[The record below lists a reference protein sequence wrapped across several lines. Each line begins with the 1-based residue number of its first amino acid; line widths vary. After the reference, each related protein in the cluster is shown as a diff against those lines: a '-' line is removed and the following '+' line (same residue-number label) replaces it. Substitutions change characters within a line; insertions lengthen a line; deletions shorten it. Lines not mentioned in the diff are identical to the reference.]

1 MNEKEYLDFLANTEG
16 KTTAE
21 KLKNL
26 PEASLVLA
34 NGKEYAEKGKIQAVT
49 GQIDPSTGSIQFRA
63 TFPNPNKLL
72 TNGNSGTIKVPQHF
86 TNSLVIPEVATFEQ
100 QGKVFVYRVAEKDS
114 LRQTVIT
121 LKNRADNYAVVES
134 GLKKG
139 DTILAQ
145 GLNKVRTG
153 TVIKPQPISMD
164 SLVKKIQPIF

>member
-1 MNEKEYLDFLANTEG
+1 M
-16 KTTAE
+16 
-21 KLKNL
+21 
-26 PEASLVLA
+26 
-34 NGKEYAEKGKIQAVT
+34 
-49 GQIDPSTGSIQFRA
+49 
-63 TFPNPNKLL
+63 L
-72 TNGNSGTIKVPQHF
+72 TNGNSGTIKIPQHF

-145 GLNKVRTG
+145 GLNKVHTG